1 MWLGKQGTAFDA
13 RVLGLSSAQFSLNTA
28 IACHIHYHIVPRP
41 QSMSLCKTGSHQTL
55 FHKCMRSMK
64 NKYWFLILF
73 MEVKKGALGRKGEQD
88 IGSQTTQVSFLPL
101 PLSSPSSAP
110 GKWLQRRSLICLWLG
125 SEISQIPNFKVLVE
139 EEKWTWNCL
148 IFINTFILELK
159 RMCPETSVNNWTVS
173 TERKLLQAFYT
184 VTSFC

>member
-64 NKYWFLILF
+64 NKY
-73 MEVKKGALGRKGEQD
+73 
-88 IGSQTTQVSFLPL
+88 
-101 PLSSPSSAP
+101 
-110 GKWLQRRSLICLWLG
+110 
-125 SEISQIPNFKVLVE
+125 
-139 EEKWTWNCL
+139 
-148 IFINTFILELK
+148 
-159 RMCPETSVNNWTVS
+159 
-173 TERKLLQAFYT
+173 
-184 VTSFC
+184 